1 MPSEDRVTYRI
12 DYPPNT
18 LYSEAEPL
26 ISAVVSLEN
35 LSKSLVPLC
44 EVTEI
49 SATQDLYLGILS
61 ARTIDVINY
70 NIVKYV
76 FDNYSETK
84 SNDAAV
90 TLEYIRRHIEGNSSK
105 EDIGKA
111 IGVMCSRLN
120 FYGGIDTTIGH
131 GIYSLLYYCR
141 YPYSF
146 DPANAIKECNSMLAS
161 KDEESTRQGHYIV
174 DFLKSGRHLF
184 LLD

>member
-1 MPSEDRVTYRI
+1 MTSYRI

-18 LYSEAEPL
+18 VLNEAEPL
-26 ISAVVSLEN
+26 ISAIVSLED
-35 LSKSLVPLC
+35 LSKSLVHLC
-44 EVTEI
+44 EVTEM
-49 SATQDLYLGILS
+49 SVTQDLYLGVLS
-61 ARTIDVINY
+61 ARTIDVISY

-76 FDNYSETK
+76 FDNYSKTK

-111 IGVMCSRLN
+111 IAVMCSKLN
-120 FYGGIDTTIGH
+120 IYGGIDVTIGH
-131 GIYSLLYYCR
+131 GIYSLLYHCR

-146 DPANAIKECNSMLAS
+146 GPANAIKECNMVLVSE
-161 KDEESTRQGHYIV
+161 KEESIRQGQYIV